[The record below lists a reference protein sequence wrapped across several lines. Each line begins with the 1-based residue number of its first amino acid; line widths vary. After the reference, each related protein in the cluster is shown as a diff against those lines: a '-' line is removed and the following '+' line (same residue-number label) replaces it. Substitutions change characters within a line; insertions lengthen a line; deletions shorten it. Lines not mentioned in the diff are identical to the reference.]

1 MKITVKQLRKIIR
14 EVLENVEEDNVPN
27 DLTDG
32 DLTDGKYARG
42 QLTESL
48 VKIVDDLLKTIY
60 KIAGIEAVDRV
71 YKKFMDEIGL
81 LSAASTP
88 SLYRL
93 PSNVDIEK
101 LNQDALKALIALY
114 NDSVRY
120 FSREGFEEPETMA
133 VAGIQE
139 FYNEFLEKIES
150 FNQNG

>member
-60 KIAGIEAVDRV
+60 
-71 YKKFMDEIGL
+71 
-81 LSAASTP
+81 
-88 SLYRL
+88 
-93 PSNVDIEK
+93 
-101 LNQDALKALIALY
+101 
-114 NDSVRY
+114 
-120 FSREGFEEPETMA
+120 
-133 VAGIQE
+133 
-139 FYNEFLEKIES
+139 
-150 FNQNG
+150 QNFIMR